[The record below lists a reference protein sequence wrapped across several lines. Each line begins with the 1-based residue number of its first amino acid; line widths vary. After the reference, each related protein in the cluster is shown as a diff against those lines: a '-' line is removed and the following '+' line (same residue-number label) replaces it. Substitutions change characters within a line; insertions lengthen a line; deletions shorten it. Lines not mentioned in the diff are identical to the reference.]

1 MPVVQDYKKRNVANI
16 MVSIKLSGVV
26 QHYVFHNL
34 HLVQDYTFRNL
45 GPVQDDGFHELGN
58 NGGLLLCLV
67 RLAYEPTAPPAREAS
82 GREGDFRQNSAV
94 ARLPKTDLVQDYDFH
109 HLAVVEDYGLCN
121 LGLVEDYE
129 NRHAKLPVFGG
140 NMMKTIK
147 LLGVV
152 QDYGFHKVKK
162 PAKSRLWNPS
172 SD

>member
-34 HLVQDYTFRNL
+34 QLVQDYTFRNL
-45 GPVQDDGFHELGN
+45 GLRHAFDN
-58 NGGLLLCLV
+58 NGGLVLLGLV

-82 GREGDFRQNSAV
+82 GREGDFRPNSAV
-94 ARLPKTDLVQDYDFH
+94 ACLPKLDLFQDYAFR
-109 HLAVVEDYGLCN
+109 HLAVVEDYAFCN

-129 NRHAKLPVFGG
+129 NRHAKLPVFGD

-147 LLGVV
+147 
-152 QDYGFHKVKK
+152 
-162 PAKSRLWNPS
+162 
-172 SD
+172 